1 MPSTS
6 SAQLQ
11 LAANS
16 ASDKATLEKV
26 TESVNNVDEFKD
38 VVDDVDKE
46 GNKEGN
52 RTCNGDELT
61 SVPSPNK
68 DSNNFKHGHI
78 GEYQFKTPMLPASCA
93 GARASDSYLSISRL
107 LPHANRFP
115 HHGQSDSALCC
126 NDFQVEMDTHGKPVE
141 LGHGKHATSASG
153 RRLWSRGFGSM
164 RCTCPSVFPVREHDM
179 TWCTSIMAA
188 SALPHAARCSF
199 ALACGNNTGAFA
211 NVLRAKVLRGSCKD
225 KIVAMKVFQKDG
237 KLDEES
243 FHKEVHAYETLKKAK
258 AKRFA
263 ELVWSLGTGKGLQ
276 INGEM

>member
-1 MPSTS
+1 
-6 SAQLQ
+6 
-11 LAANS
+11 
-16 ASDKATLEKV
+16 
-26 TESVNNVDEFKD
+26 
-38 VVDDVDKE
+38 
-46 GNKEGN
+46 
-52 RTCNGDELT
+52 
-61 SVPSPNK
+61 
-68 DSNNFKHGHI
+68 
-78 GEYQFKTPMLPASCA
+78 
-93 GARASDSYLSISRL
+93 
-107 LPHANRFP
+107 
-115 HHGQSDSALCC
+115 
-126 NDFQVEMDTHGKPVE
+126 
-141 LGHGKHATSASG
+141 
-153 RRLWSRGFGSM
+153 
-164 RCTCPSVFPVREHDM
+164 M